1 MYSQLLFCFSHFAL
15 ISSQIPTIRYIHSK
29 GFVHRDIKPGNIVL
43 GSKDSENSVY
53 IVDFGL
59 ARRYK
64 NHRNG
69 AHMAFLDG
77 KPLVGTVRYAS
88 LNTHL
93 GIGELLFVLLNKSI
107 HLFAKAQ
114 TRRDDIEC
122 LAYSLLD
129 CLRDLPWGHIKGG
142 SPKQFE
148 ERVREKKRSWTP
160 ERLCV
165 GIPNAFKALLS
176 HARQLN
182 FDEEPDYD
190 GLQKAFLDDL
200 KCHGY
205 SMNTPFD
212 SSKADDTKGAWR
224 L

>member
-1 MYSQLLFCFSHFAL
+1 MLLG
-15 ISSQIPTIRYIHSK
+15 TRT
-29 GFVHRDIKPGNIVL
+29 
-43 GSKDSENSVY
+43 SEDSVY
-53 IVDFGL
+53 IVDFGI
-59 ARRYK
+59 ARRYT
-64 NHRNG
+64 NPRNG
-69 AHMAFLDG
+69 AHIAYLDG

-93 GIGELLFVLLNKSI
+93 GIGELLQVLPNKYS
-107 HLFAKAQ
+107 HLYAKAQ

-129 CLRDLPWGHIKGG
+129 CLRDLPWGNIKGG

-165 GIPNAFKALLS
+165 GVPNAFKILLS

-190 GLQKAFLDDL
+190 GLQKVFTDDV
-200 KCHGY
+200 KRYGY
-205 SMNTPFD
+205 SVNTPFD
-212 SSKADDTKGAWR
+212 WSEAGDTQGA
-224 L
+224 

>member
-1 MYSQLLFCFSHFAL
+1 MLLG
-15 ISSQIPTIRYIHSK
+15 T
-29 GFVHRDIKPGNIVL
+29 
-43 GSKDSENSVY
+43 KDSENSVY
-53 IVDFGL
+53 IVDFGI
-59 ARRYK
+59 ARRYT
-64 NHRNG
+64 NPRNG
-69 AHMAFLDG
+69 AHMPFLDG

-93 GIGELLFVLLNKSI
+93 GIGQLLWLLLNKYI

-129 CLRDLPWGHIKGG
+129 CLQDLPWGHIKGG

-165 GIPNAFKALLS
+165 GIPNAFKVLLS
-176 HARQLN
+176 HARQLK

-190 GLQKAFLDDL
+190 GLQKVFIDDVER
-200 KCHGY
+200 HGY

-212 SSKADDTKGAWR
+212 WSEAGNIKGA
-224 L
+224 